1 MKTLLMTLMV
11 FFSVSLSTTSYASWR
26 LRSCLMLLLGQKRD
40 TAGKSAGSVP
50 DRGEIM
56 KNEDFQ
62 TASYEPRSMIRSQ
75 EVISQLVE
83 IQKIAINGRLTRLFE
98 KFSFAFHAGHIVN
111 FKNRELQVITPLGY
125 GSKAIVYLV
134 SDENILRALKV
145 LFDKNSYETEKR
157 NYEFLDSHDVPS
169 VRLIETD
176 EENNQIL
183 LSYIDGIPVSG
194 ILHNKLV
201 EDELRRMVRIQL
213 IFFGERYAR
222 YGRILPDNLILEIS
236 SGRIVFIDRE

>member
-11 FFSVSLSTTSYASWR
+11 FFAVSLSTTSYASWH
-26 LRSCLMLLLGQKRD
+26 LRSCLMLILGQKRD
-40 TAGKSAGSVP
+40 TAGKNAVSEP

-56 KNEDFQ
+56 KNEDSK
-62 TASYEPRSMIRSQ
+62 TASFEPRYMMKSK
-75 EVISQLVE
+75 EVISHLVE
-83 IQKIAINGRLTRLFE
+83 IQEIAIKGRLTRLFE
-98 KFSFAFHAGHIVN
+98 KFSFAFPAGHIVN

-134 SDENILRALKV
+134 SDENVLRALKV

-169 VRLIETD
+169 VGLIETD
-176 EENNQIL
+176 KENNQIL
-183 LSYIDGIPVSG
+183 LSYVDGIPLSG

-201 EDELRRMVRIQL
+201 EDELRRSVRTQL
-213 IFFGERYAR
+213 IFFGERYGR
-222 YGRILPDNLILEIS
+222 YGRILPDNLVLEIS